1 MNTELDI
8 QLLPNYKNN
17 APPPTNCPR
26 LTAFTQQ
33 TWDDH
38 VRNKPLDCLN
48 EAPNLHKA
56 LANKET
62 IKSSYS
68 NEIITRVV

>member
-17 APPPTNCPR
+17 APPECPR
-26 LTAFTQQ
+26 LPAFTQQ
-33 TWDDH
+33 TWDDR
-38 VRNKPLDCLN
+38 VRNKPLDCFN
-48 EAPNLHKA
+48 EAPNQHKA
-56 LANKET
+56 LDNKET

-68 NEIITRVV
+68 NEIITPVV